1 MEHLSEIGQFARL
14 VESLGIVGIL
24 TILSVVFIY
33 LHIKELRLTQQT
45 LNDIDKRI
53 SDLIDSQKDLN
64 QKLFALLMERR
75 ERFKD

>member
-1 MEHLSEIGQFARL
+1 MDNLSEIGRFAQI
-14 VESLGIVGIL
+14 VESLGIVGVL

-33 LHIKELRLTQQT
+33 LHIKELRITQQT

-64 QKLFALLMERR
+64 QKLFALLIERR